1 MQKRFTIFEGYLLS
15 HTLSQWLYCMKIVQL
30 AVDKMMRV
38 EIWIEF
44 HLYRPD
50 ISCDPDRLRERVKK
64 KTFQYILIIRVFF
77 QIWQHLEC
85 LEVKVEFCPGFL
97 IIIFLSRTYLA
108 SSVVVWDFCLYTAAM
123 LNTFLEIHTVYR

>member
-1 MQKRFTIFEGYLLS
+1 
-15 HTLSQWLYCMKIVQL
+15 MKIVQL

-77 QIWQHLEC
+77 QI
-85 LEVKVEFCPGFL
+85 
-97 IIIFLSRTYLA
+97 
-108 SSVVVWDFCLYTAAM
+108 
-123 LNTFLEIHTVYR
+123 